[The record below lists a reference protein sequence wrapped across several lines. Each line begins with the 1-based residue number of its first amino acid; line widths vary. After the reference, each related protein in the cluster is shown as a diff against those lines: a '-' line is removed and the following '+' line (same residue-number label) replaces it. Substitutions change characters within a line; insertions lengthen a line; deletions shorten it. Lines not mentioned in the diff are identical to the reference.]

1 MSISNASAKRSILS
15 LAVAAAISVAFQAN
29 ASAEN
34 VGDSVRNENLVDTN
48 KITSTAPR
56 YWELSG
62 STQSAENNT
71 LTLDNVTLAEGLPED
86 TDMVHIL
93 LSGAASASASGNNL
107 TMTGVPS
114 QFPSAIT
121 FENLR
126 FSNVDSATADG
137 NTMTLSLE
145 GNSAMTAVGLVGVS
159 NVNILGVQDAT
170 VTNSVTQIANVL
182 ADAQPN
188 PGAGED
194 YQGGFWTWG
203 VFVSNAEK
211 SLDAAVGSAR
221 IERNSMTLLNTTMDS
236 PQAYVY
242 GIAVE
247 HISDVQVS
255 DNTFALDGVK
265 ITEGRAYIPAIQLT
279 LVDTAAL
286 QGNLTRV
293 SDLTVS
299 NSATTYIHGF
309 DVSSAGKVVASEN
322 VFEANGVTVDNAR
335 VRLLGGVVYSSDE
348 AVFSSNKMTVN
359 SLSVASVATAENA
372 LEVAVSGFEARSV
385 TNVEAVGNT
394 LVLDGPQLNGADL
407 MVFGG
412 LVDHS
417 GQSQDAR
424 SSATLS
430 NNSIVVK
437 NVTAQ
442 NGSAESLVVDGIVA
456 DTMSEVAVDSTVVNL
471 ENIGLSTT
479 VPVSGNAG
487 SYLSV
492 SAVRIYDADSGTATG
507 NRLVAED
514 VHAYEATLGSVSVT
528 GGAASSVSL
537 IGNSVSVDNT
547 DTQSDSD
554 FDGGL
559 TIYGARAGIGASA
572 EISENTVSVKNVTAG
587 KLSLYGGRYLQT
599 EDSSQN
605 ATVLMNGNGIALS
618 GVTSEGV
625 GILRAAYLMAD
636 DDGSNTGLDATM
648 TGNHLTLSES
658 EFKGALKAYGASAY
672 FGGRADIS
680 GNTVKLDQVTSHTRT
695 VVTSAIYDQTENPS
709 ENASVVM
716 NDNVLDVSNFTAK
729 GLTELNAVV
738 VQAERED
745 GYDTPVLESVSVQ
758 NNAMRISESTIATA
772 TDEDR
777 LSLMTVVAEGTD
789 RVEARNT
796 TLDVYK
802 LTASNG
808 SAPIDDGDSG
818 NAQAT
823 YVQAVL
829 LFGEDLTAAD
839 SYVNVA
845 ESTFEGRTQLIGA
858 QLEGGSDLRASDT
871 QVTVSDT
878 TFTGETM
885 LYGVSA
891 VSAAEATVADTLL
904 NLSDVTLSDKAI
916 YLGGA
921 SLEGQTL
928 SVRNTLV
935 NATNVKM
942 TESDGVVAK
951 RLCGVEATVLAGGT
965 FSSSN
970 TAVSVSDSTFS
981 DGYVAGSFV
990 LLADDGQVEIND
1002 QTVVVSGSTVD
1013 AVYGTRLVGDGN
1025 VSARINNQTIVLDNA
1040 TVVGGVYDV
1049 SIKNGTSTRSGNDV
1063 ELTNSRLQ
1071 LSGTN
1076 TVGSISGFDTI
1087 GLNVTEANKEKAVLT
1102 VTDADAGQ
1110 MEFNGVTI
1118 EIASDD
1124 FLDSSDTYQLINVEG
1139 GKYTFKDLTVKESHT
1154 FIETTYTADGDV
1166 VLGNGENLTSENNL
1180 FNNKTVKATESSKTL
1195 AESLLGTVAFINQG
1209 AEFIADE
1216 GIAAMVDAAKLGEV
1230 TAFGVMQGGSTHYNT
1245 GSYVDV
1251 DGVTFMAG
1259 AGLRVNPNWTMAGFV
1274 EAGWAN
1280 SASHVEGT
1288 RGDGDHEYFGVG
1300 FATRYQTDGVFYVD
1314 GSLRAGRATTEF
1326 AGRYG
1331 QDSASYDAKSLYMSA
1346 HVGLGAMWDLSES
1359 LKLDTYAR
1367 YMVTY
1372 LDDDDVSLNNRYND
1386 KLELNS
1392 TVMHAVRAGARFLG
1406 DFNDYASWKVGAAY
1420 EHVFDGDAE
1429 SAVNSFSLDVPSLE
1443 GDTGVFELGL
1453 RIRPSL
1459 ESNWAVDLGAK
1470 GYVGDR
1476 EGVTGNMTVRYS
1488 F

>member
-211 SLDAAVGSAR
+211 SPDAAVGSAR

-293 SDLTVS
+293 SGLTVS

-636 DDGSNTGLDATM
+636 DDGTNTGLDATM

-672 FGGRADIS
+672 FGGSADIS

-695 VVTSAIYDQTENPS
+695 AVTSAIYDQTENPS

-758 NNAMRISESTIATA
+758 NNAMRISESTLATA

-789 RVEARNT
+789 RVEARNNS
-796 TLDVYK
+796 LEVYK

-808 SAPIDDGDSG
+808 STPIGDGESA

-829 LFGEDLTAAD
+829 LFGEDLMAAD

-845 ESTFEGRTQLIGA
+845 ESAFEGRTQLIGA
-858 QLEGGSDLRASDT
+858 QLEGGSYLKASDT

-878 TFTGETM
+878 TFNGETM

-891 VSAAEATVADTLL
+891 VSEAEATVADTLL

-970 TAVSVSDSTFS
+970 TVVSVSNSKFN

-1049 SIKNGTSTRSGNDV
+1049 SVKSETSTRSGNDV

-1124 FLDSSDTYQLINVEG
+1124 FLESSDTYQLINVER
-1139 GKYTFKDLTVKESHT
+1139 GKYTFTGLTVKESHT
-1154 FIETTYTADGDV
+1154 FLETTYTAEDDV
-1166 VLGNGENLTSENNL
+1166 VLDADHALTSENDL

-1300 FATRYQTDGVFYVD
+1300 FATRYQTDGVLYVD

-1346 HVGLGAMWDLSES
+1346 HVGLGALWELNES
-1359 LKLDTYAR
+1359 LKLDTYAC

-1372 LDDDDVSLNNRYND
+1372 LNDDDVSLNNRYND
-1386 KLELNS
+1386 KLDLDS
-1392 TVMHAVRAGARFLG
+1392 SVTHAVRAGARLLG

>member
-15 LAVAAAISVAFQAN
+15 LAVAAAITVAFQAN

-211 SLDAAVGSAR
+211 SPDAAVGSAR

-456 DTMSEVAVDSTVVNL
+456 DTMSDVAVDSTVVNL

-479 VPVSGNAG
+479 VPASGNTG

-528 GGAASSVSL
+528 GGGASSVSL
-537 IGNSVSVDNT
+537 IGNGVSVDHT

-605 ATVLMNGNGIALS
+605 ATVLMNGNAIALS

-636 DDGSNTGLDATM
+636 DDGTNTGLDATM

-672 FGGRADIS
+672 FGGSADIS

-695 VVTSAIYDQTENPS
+695 AVTSAIYDQTENPS

-758 NNAMRISESTIATA
+758 NNAMRISESTLATA

-789 RVEARNT
+789 RVEARNNS
-796 TLDVYK
+796 LEVYK

-808 SAPIDDGDSG
+808 STPIGDGESA

-829 LFGEDLTAAD
+829 LFGEDLMAAD

-845 ESTFEGRTQLIGA
+845 ESAFEGRTQLIGA
-858 QLEGGSDLRASDT
+858 QLEGGSYLKASDT

-878 TFTGETM
+878 TFNGETM

-891 VSAAEATVADTLL
+891 VSEAEATVADTLL

-1013 AVYGTRLVGDGN
+1013 AVHGTRLVGDGN

-1049 SIKNGTSTRSGNDV
+1049 SVKSETSTRSGNDV

-1071 LSGTN
+1071 LSGIN

-1087 GLNVTEANKEKAVLT
+1087 GLNVTQDNIDQAVLT
-1102 VTDADAGQ
+1102 VTKAAEGQ
-1110 MEFNGVTI
+1110 TEFKGVTI

-1124 FLDSSDTYQLINVEG
+1124 FLESSDTYQLINVEG
-1139 GKYTFKDLTVKESHT
+1139 GKYTFKDLAVKESHT
-1154 FIETTYTADGDV
+1154 FLETTYTAEDDV
-1166 VLGNGENLTSENNL
+1166 VLDADHGLTSENDL

-1346 HVGLGAMWDLSES
+1346 HVGLGALWDLSES

-1367 YMVTY
+1367 YTVTY

-1386 KLELNS
+1386 KLDLDS
-1392 TVMHAVRAGARFLG
+1392 TVTHAVRAGARLLG

>member
-211 SLDAAVGSAR
+211 SPDAAVGSAR

-348 AVFSSNKMTVN
+348 AVFSSNKMTLN

-456 DTMSEVAVDSTVVNL
+456 DTMSDVAVDSTVVNL

-479 VPVSGNAG
+479 VPASGNAG

-514 VHAYEATLGSVSVT
+514 VHAFETTLGSVSVT

-605 ATVLMNGNGIALS
+605 ATVLMNGNAIALS

-636 DDGSNTGLDATM
+636 DDGTNTGLDATM
-648 TGNHLTLSES
+648 TDNHLTLSES

-672 FGGRADIS
+672 FGGSADIS

-695 VVTSAIYDQTENPS
+695 AVTSAIYDQTENPS

-716 NDNVLDVSNFTAK
+716 NVNVLDVSNFTAK

-758 NNAMRISESTIATA
+758 NNAMRISESTLATA

-858 QLEGGSDLRASDT
+858 QLEGGSVLKASDT

-891 VSAAEATVADTLL
+891 VSEAEATVADTLL

-970 TAVSVSDSTFS
+970 TVVSVSNSKFN

-1049 SIKNGTSTRSGNDV
+1049 SVKSETSTRSGNDV

-1259 AGLRVNPNWTMAGFV
+1259 AGLRVNPNWTLAGFI

-1346 HVGLGAMWDLSES
+1346 HVGLGALWDLSES

-1367 YMVTY
+1367 YTVTY

-1386 KLELNS
+1386 KLDLDS
-1392 TVMHAVRAGARFLG
+1392 TVTHAVRAGARLLG

>member
-211 SLDAAVGSAR
+211 SPDAAVGSAR

-417 GQSQDAR
+417 GQSLDAR

-456 DTMSEVAVDSTVVNL
+456 DTMSDVAVDSTVVNL

-479 VPVSGNAG
+479 VPTSGNTG

-528 GGAASSVSL
+528 GGVASSVSL

-572 EISENTVSVKNVTAG
+572 EISENTVSVNNVTAG

-605 ATVLMNGNGIALS
+605 ATVLMNGNAIALS

-636 DDGSNTGLDATM
+636 DDGTNTGLDATM

-695 VVTSAIYDQTENPS
+695 AVTSAIYDQTENPS

-758 NNAMRISESTIATA
+758 NNAMRISESTLATA

-789 RVEARNT
+789 RVEARNNS
-796 TLDVYK
+796 LEVYK

-808 SAPIDDGDSG
+808 STPIGDGESA

-829 LFGEDLTAAD
+829 LFGEDLMAAD

-845 ESTFEGRTQLIGA
+845 ESAFEGRTQLIGA
-858 QLEGGSDLRASDT
+858 QLEGGSYLKASDT

-878 TFTGETM
+878 TFNGETM

-891 VSAAEATVADTLL
+891 VSEAEATVADTLL

-970 TAVSVSDSTFS
+970 TVVSVSNSKFN

-1071 LSGTN
+1071 LSGIN
-1076 TVGSISGFDTI
+1076 EVGSISGFDTI
-1087 GLNVTEANKEKAVLT
+1087 GLNITEANKMNAVLT
-1102 VTDADAGQ
+1102 VKKATGGQ
-1110 MEFNGVTI
+1110 TEFDGVTI

-1300 FATRYQTDGVFYVD
+1300 FATRYQTDGVLYVD

-1346 HVGLGAMWDLSES
+1346 HVGLGALWDLSES

-1386 KLELNS
+1386 KLDLDS
-1392 TVMHAVRAGARFLG
+1392 TVTHAVRAGARLLG

>member
-15 LAVAAAISVAFQAN
+15 LAVAAAITVAFQAN

-211 SLDAAVGSAR
+211 SPDAAVGSAR
-221 IERNSMTLLNTTMDS
+221 IECNSMTLLNTTMDS

-437 NVTAQ
+437 NVTAL
-442 NGSAESLVVDGIVA
+442 NGSGESLVVDGIVA

-514 VHAYEATLGSVSVT
+514 VHAYEATLGSASVT

-605 ATVLMNGNGIALS
+605 ATVLMNGNAIALS

-636 DDGSNTGLDATM
+636 DDGTNTGLDATM

-672 FGGRADIS
+672 FGGSADIS

-695 VVTSAIYDQTENPS
+695 AVTSAIYDQTENPS

-758 NNAMRISESTIATA
+758 NNAMRISESTLATA

-858 QLEGGSDLRASDT
+858 QLEGGSVLKASDT

-891 VSAAEATVADTLL
+891 VSEAEATVADTLL

-928 SVRNTLV
+928 SVRNTIV
-935 NATNVKM
+935 NATNAKM

-990 LLADDGQVEIND
+990 LLAGDGQVEIND

-1013 AVYGTRLVGDGN
+1013 DVYGTRLVGDGN

-1049 SIKNGTSTRSGNDV
+1049 SVKSETSTRSGNDV

-1076 TVGSISGFDTI
+1076 TVGSISGFNTI

-1300 FATRYQTDGVFYVD
+1300 FATRYQTDGVLYVD

-1346 HVGLGAMWDLSES
+1346 HVGLGALWDLNES

-1386 KLELNS
+1386 KLDLDS
-1392 TVMHAVRAGARFLG
+1392 TVTHAVRAGARLLG

>member
-211 SLDAAVGSAR
+211 SPDAAVGSAR

-417 GQSQDAR
+417 GQSLDAR

-456 DTMSEVAVDSTVVNL
+456 DTMSDVAVDSTVVNL

-479 VPVSGNAG
+479 VPTSGNTG

-528 GGAASSVSL
+528 GGVASSVSL

-572 EISENTVSVKNVTAG
+572 EISENTVSVNNVTAG

-605 ATVLMNGNGIALS
+605 ATVLMNGNAIALS

-636 DDGSNTGLDATM
+636 DDGTNTGLDATM

-695 VVTSAIYDQTENPS
+695 AVTSAIYDQTENPS

-758 NNAMRISESTIATA
+758 NNAMRISESTLATA

-789 RVEARNT
+789 RVEARNNS
-796 TLDVYK
+796 LEVYK

-808 SAPIDDGDSG
+808 STPIGDGESA

-829 LFGEDLTAAD
+829 LFGEDLMAAD

-845 ESTFEGRTQLIGA
+845 ESAFEGRTQLIGA
-858 QLEGGSDLRASDT
+858 QLEGGSYLKASDT

-878 TFTGETM
+878 TFNGETM

-891 VSAAEATVADTLL
+891 VSEAEATVADTLL

-970 TAVSVSDSTFS
+970 TVVSVSNSKFN

-1071 LSGTN
+1071 LSGIN
-1076 TVGSISGFDTI
+1076 EVGSISGFDTI
-1087 GLNVTEANKEKAVLT
+1087 GLNITEANKMNAVLT
-1102 VTDADAGQ
+1102 VKKATGGQ
-1110 MEFNGVTI
+1110 TEFDGVTI

-1180 FNNKTVKATESSKTL
+1180 FNNKTVRATESSKTL

-1300 FATRYQTDGVFYVD
+1300 FATRYQTDGVLYVD

-1346 HVGLGAMWDLSES
+1346 HVGLGALWDLSES

-1386 KLELNS
+1386 KLDLDS
-1392 TVMHAVRAGARFLG
+1392 TVTHAVRAGARLLG